1 MKVIND
7 NLEEFEMKDF
17 NLPKGEYLA
26 LGDRMENLREV
37 VIIESTLSDE
47 EIRKMNITLIKR
59 DVRVKL

>member
-7 NLEEFEMKDF
+7 KFEKFEMKDF

-26 LGDRMENLREV
+26 LGDRMENLREIV
-37 VIIESTLSDE
+37 TLETTFSDE